1 MANIFNQIISES
13 KVPEDWNTD
22 VIVNC
27 VENKGE
33 ETVTIPK
40 CYKDACV
47 NSFFP
52 HTARLCNSLLV
63 ECFPLTYD
71 LNIFKS
77 RTNRHFLTVGF
88 F

>member
-1 MANIFNQIISES
+1 MTNIFNQIISES
-13 KVPEDWNTD
+13 KVPEDWNTS

-40 CYKDACV
+40 FYKDACV

-52 HTARLCNSLLV
+52 HTARLEFSACRMLSI
-63 ECFPLTYD
+63 D
-71 LNIFKS
+71 LWSKY
-77 RTNRHFLTVGF
+77 L
-88 F
+88 